1 MIWTYDVTG
10 PGNTTAI
17 RKTLQRYCQPSLAI
31 MATIDDNV
39 TDNLMALYQT
49 NPDWADRIDAR
60 VAAYALA
67 YLNRKNFD
75 TNGITIKPQLVSETD
90 HTIS

>member
-1 MIWTYDVTG
+1 MIWTYDVKG

-31 MATIDDNV
+31 MATIDDTL